1 MNKQEFLISLRKNLS
16 GLPQNDI
23 EERLTFYS
31 EMIDDRIEDGLSEE
45 EAIFEIGNVD
55 DITKQII
62 ADIPFTKLAKEKIR
76 PKRRLKAWEIV
87 LIILGFPVW
96 LPLLIS
102 AFAVILSVYIVLWAL
117 IISLWAIFGSFFAC
131 ATGFIAGGIILAFCK
146 NIPIGLILISAGL
159 ICASLTIFIFFGCKG
174 ATKGIL
180 KLTKKLALWIKG
192 FFIKKEDSK

>member
-102 AFAVILSVYIVLWAL
+102 AFAVILSLYILLWSV
-117 IISLWAIFGSFFAC
+117 IISLWAVFASLAACSVGGILACVIFV
-131 ATGFIAGGIILAFCK
+131 AGGNEASGFAMFA
-146 NIPIGLILISAGL
+146 AGL
-159 ICASLTIFIFFGCKG
+159 VCAGLTIFMFYGCK
-174 ATKGIL
+174 AVTDGIVI
-180 KLTKKLALWIKG
+180 LTKKMAIWIKNC
-192 FFIKKEDSK
+192 FVKKEEA